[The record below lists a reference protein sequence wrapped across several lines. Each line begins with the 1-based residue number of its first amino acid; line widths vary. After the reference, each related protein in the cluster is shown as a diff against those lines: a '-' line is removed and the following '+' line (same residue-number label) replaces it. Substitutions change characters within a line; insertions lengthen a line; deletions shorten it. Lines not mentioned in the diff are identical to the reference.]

1 MSEIIDKS
9 HGHLAHIRLNRAD
22 HGNRFTMEM
31 FRRFGEILTD
41 VDADPDL
48 RRTLVT
54 ANCAHFSVGV
64 APPDVL
70 PASAVGK
77 SPFDDTQV
85 RPTGVTG
92 PKRKKP
98 LVNAVNGNCFN
109 VGLELAL
116 ASAICV
122 ASDNARFAFHE
133 VRFGVYP
140 LRKRTVSVH
149 SPSRLE
155 CGDALFVDGRGI
167 RSCRG
172 AHHERGGLSVACE
185 RD

>member
-64 APPDVL
+64 APPTYCR
-70 PASAVGK
+70 PRPWAR
-77 SPFDDTQV
+77 V
-85 RPTGVTG
+85 RSTIP
-92 PKRKKP
+92 R
-98 LVNAVNGNCFN
+98 
-109 VGLELAL
+109 
-116 ASAICV
+116 
-122 ASDNARFAFHE
+122 
-133 VRFGVYP
+133 
-140 LRKRTVSVH
+140 
-149 SPSRLE
+149 
-155 CGDALFVDGRGI
+155 
-167 RSCRG
+167 
-172 AHHERGGLSVACE
+172 
-185 RD
+185 